1 MKNTTK
7 QALKILAGI
16 IAFVLIGSMLYIT
29 NAFLG
34 NPISA
39 MLANNA
45 IKQYVNQNYFH
56 LDLEVDKAKYSF
68 KTTGYMAMA
77 ESKTSIDTKFAIYYS
92 QGKVQRDDYKDY
104 VLGMY
109 NTMQRLST
117 EYSKLAKEIINE
129 LGYENNTTTV
139 MVDKDQYVNSNTG
152 LELDMKFDKS
162 LPVRTEVTIG
172 LDSID
177 SSLEGIAK
185 VLIDAHK
192 AFVDNGCKFSLYGLY
207 AETEGTSVLVYGV
220 TPADIEGGNLVS
232 LLEKAMENEGAGGI
246 GIQIKEVDK

>member
-16 IAFVLIGSMLYIT
+16 LAFVLIGGMLYIT
-29 NAFLG
+29 NAFVG
-34 NPISA
+34 NPVSA

-45 IKQYVNQNYFH
+45 IKQYVNQNYPH
-56 LDLEVDKAKYSF
+56 LDLEVEKAKYNF

-104 VLGMY
+104 VLGML
-109 NTMQRLST
+109 NTMIRLSN
-117 EYSKLAKEIINE
+117 EYSKLTKEIINE
-129 LGYENNTTTV
+129 LGYENNSTTV
-139 MVDKDQYVNSNTG
+139 MFDKDLYGNNNTE

-162 LPVRTEVTIG
+162 LPIQAEVTIG

-207 AETEGTSVLVYGV
+207 GEAEGTSVMVYGV
-220 TPADIEGGNLVS
+220 TPADIESGNLVD
-232 LLEKAMENEGAGGI
+232 LLERAKENEGAGGI
-246 GIQIKEVDK
+246 GVQIKEVIK